1 MSSLPLTLRFPGMYL
16 RSRYVLIPLL
26 LAGLMAVHSCK
37 DQPSS
42 EELKREQQRA
52 DSLMRAAAEAQ
63 KRLETEEEL
72 AERIRLLKNKGFTGN
87 DSVYYAAQVT
97 ARPDSLLTIITLN
110 GKANR
115 AGNIST
121 FNRTAVTL
129 DAQVAKGTMTGTYFR
144 KDLLGDKTYRLYSY
158 DDISGNVFAYMITAS
173 GNALKLTPTAP
184 KGNYRFDLLQY
195 STFEHTIN
203 NERRF
208 FKTIRSSEITDDPLL
223 DSLFNNARIF
233 RDSEALLP
241 EGVTTP
247 FERLWLYGEHG
258 SSNVLLTQPT
268 DSTFSTITLSG
279 KYTNPETEIAIS
291 SRFTNDSTWLQ
302 STVKESLIYDH
313 PHLVVYQKDS
323 VNRTFSYGADFH
335 FQLVRTDTVSF
346 KQPYPQ
352 YYPDL
357 KDSIFEIRTD
367 KFSMNGKEAY
377 WRYRLGYTKGSK
389 DHRVTVR
396 VNTKDLIDAE
406 NNKLIFRL
414 PSAGTPRTAQLP
426 ELLTPPVLF
435 KGTDL
440 NFDGADDLSFRKG
453 TDVNN
458 NPIYI
463 VYLYDKGSGRFI
475 RTPDLDGRSVFNGI
489 IRDTI
494 QKKLLYTGYID
505 NGQMSVSV
513 ITPDAVEVK
522 TREIY
527 WTTGNKNKPQVHYQK
542 LVNNSIT
549 DKRSPMLDSLPLNG
563 SDLKTALTRYIL
575 EQN

>member
-1 MSSLPLTLRFPGMYL
+1 MSSFPLTLRFSDLHL

-26 LAGLMAVHSCK
+26 LAGFMALHSCK

-87 DSVYYAAQVT
+87 DSVYYAAKVT
-97 ARPDSLLTIITLN
+97 AQPDSLLSIITLR
-110 GKANR
+110 GKANN
-115 AGNIST
+115 AGNISS
-121 FNRTAVTL
+121 FDRTAVTL
-129 DAQVAKGTMTGTYFR
+129 DAQVARGTMTGTYFR
-144 KDLLGDKTYRLYSY
+144 SDRLGDKSYRLYSY
-158 DDISGNVFAYMITAS
+158 DENSGNVYAYMIAGT
-173 GNALKLTPTAP
+173 GNALTLTPTAP
-184 KGNYRFDLLQY
+184 TGNYRFDLLQQ
-195 STFEHTIN
+195 SAFEHSIS

-208 FKTIRSSEITDDPLL
+208 FKTIRSSEITDDPVL
-223 DSLFNNARIF
+223 DSLFNHARIF

-241 EGVTTP
+241 GSVAAP
-247 FERLWLYGEHG
+247 FERFWLYGQHG
-258 SSNVLLTQPT
+258 SSNVLLTRPT

-291 SRFTNDSTWLQ
+291 SRFLNDSTWRQ

-323 VNRTFSYGADFH
+323 VSRTFRYHKDFN
-335 FQLVRTDTVSF
+335 FQLAASDTTRF
-346 KQPYPQ
+346 KQHYPQ
-352 YYPDL
+352 YYPGL

-367 KFSMNGKEAY
+367 KFAMNGKEAY
-377 WRYRLGYTKGSK
+377 WRYRLGYTNSSK
-389 DHRVTVR
+389 ENSVTVKI
-396 VNTKDLIDAE
+396 NAKDLIDAGSNE
-406 NNKLIFRL
+406 LIFRL
-414 PSAGTPRTAQLP
+414 PSAGTPRTAKLP
-426 ELLTPPVLF
+426 ELLAPPALF
-435 KGTDL
+435 AGTDL

-463 VYLYDKGSGRFI
+463 VYLYDQGTGRFI
-475 RTPDLDGRSVFNGI
+475 RTPDLDGRSVFKGI

-494 QKKLLYTGYID
+494 KKKLLYTGYID

-513 ITPDAVEVK
+513 ITPDPVEVK

-527 WTTGNKNKPQVHYQK
+527 WTTGNKKGPQVHYQK

-549 DKRSPMLDSLPLNG
+549 EKRSPILDSLPLKG
-563 SDLKTALTRYIL
+563 TDLKTALTRYIL
-575 EQN
+575 NQN